1 MRLRSRLQL
10 LAIAAVLAGCATV
23 EEVSPPRRLTAA
35 EARALTARLLPA
47 EVPDRNGW
55 AVDIHAAFAT
65 LDLPVTAENLCAAIA
80 VTEQESGFKVD
91 PTVPGLAKI
100 AAREIDGQRERA
112 GVPKLVLDAALA
124 LPSPTG
130 RSYRERLDAVT
141 TEGQLSAIYEDFIG
155 MVPLGT
161 RLLADRNPVKT
172 GGPMQVG
179 IAYAQAHA
187 AARPYPY
194 PVKGNLRH
202 EVFTRRGGMYFGIA
216 HLLDYPAAYDRPLY
230 RFADFNAG
238 HYASRNAA
246 FQAALVSLTGVPL
259 VQDGDL
265 VRYDGGQPAREP
277 GETELAVRTLG
288 GRLRLTPEEI
298 RRDLEA
304 GGTREFERTQL
315 YGRVFALADAA
326 AGKATPR
333 AAVPQ
338 IRLASPKITRDL
350 TTDWFARRV
359 DERHR
364 RCLTRVPA
372 AAPSPR

>member
-1 MRLRSRLQL
+1 MHLRSRLL
-10 LAIAAVLAGCATV
+10 PLAIAAFVAGCATV
-23 EEVSPPRRLTAA
+23 DQLPPEPRRLTAA
-35 EARALTARLLPA
+35 EGRALTARLLPA
-47 EVPDRNGW
+47 DLHDRNGW

-65 LDLPVTAENLCAAIA
+65 LDLPVTAESVCAAIA
-80 VTEQESGFKVD
+80 VGEQESGLRAD
-91 PTVPGLAKI
+91 PAVPGLAKI
-100 AAREIDGQRERA
+100 AAREIERQRERA
-112 GVPKLVLDAALA
+112 GVPKLVLDAALT

-130 RSYRERLDAVT
+130 KTYRERLDAVT

-187 AARPYPY
+187 VAKPYPY
-194 PVKGNLRH
+194 PVATNLRH

-216 HLLDYPAAYDRPLY
+216 HLLDYPAAYDKLLY

-246 FQAALVSLTGVPL
+246 FQAALVSLTGIPL
-259 VQDGDL
+259 AQDGDL
-265 VRYDGGQPAREP
+265 VRYEGAQAARDA
-277 GETELAVRTLG
+277 GETELAARTLTP
-288 GRLRLTPEEI
+288 RLRLTHEEI
-298 RRDLEA
+298 RCDLET
-304 GGTREFERTQL
+304 GRTQEFDRSLL
-315 YGRVFALADAA
+315 YTRVFALADAA
-326 AGKATPR
+326 AGKPTAR
-333 AAVPQ
+333 AVVPQ
-338 IRLASPKITRDL
+338 IKLSSPKITREL

-364 RCLTRVPA
+364 RCLARA
-372 AAPSPR
+372 AASTPR